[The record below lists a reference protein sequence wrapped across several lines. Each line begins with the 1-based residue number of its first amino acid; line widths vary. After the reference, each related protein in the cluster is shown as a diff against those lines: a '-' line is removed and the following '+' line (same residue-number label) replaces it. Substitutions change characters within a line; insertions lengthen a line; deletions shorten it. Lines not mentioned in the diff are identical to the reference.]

1 VSATTPAT
9 WASAVAAASWS
20 ESVADHPAR
29 AVAALVVVVVGTVG
43 VGVGLRSAGRRMRS
57 LRAHVL
63 LVALASLA
71 LGALIAALLAWVM
84 VLEGRELGQVAVVL
98 ALTTAVA
105 AVLVVL
111 ASQPLGTDAHRLEA
125 MIRRIDAGDRT
136 VRSEVDRADE
146 LGHVATALDEL
157 TERLGRLE
165 AERVGLEEERAA
177 MLSSVGHDLRTP
189 LAALRV
195 AVEALADGVAPDPDR
210 YYRSMQRDVAALSA
224 LVDDLFLLTRL
235 ESGRVDLTP
244 DTVDLTEIADEAIE
258 ALAPVAAEHRVQVR
272 LAADGRVRAQGD
284 PLALGRVIRN
294 LLDNAI
300 CHAPAGT
307 AVEVAVGAGGTARV
321 RRAEG
326 TARVR
331 VVDEGPGFD
340 VAFAPHAFDRFSRA
354 DASRARETGGT
365 GLGLAIAR
373 GLVEAQGGRIW
384 IEPPPGGR
392 VAFEVPAA

>member
-1 VSATTPAT
+1 VSPSTGLVDPAPM
-9 WASAVAAASWS
+9 AAATSWS
-20 ESVADHPAR
+20 DAVADHPAR
-29 AVAALVVVVVGTVG
+29 AVVAFALLALGTVG
-43 VGVGLRSAGRRMRS
+43 VGVALRAAGRRMGS

-63 LVALASLA
+63 LIALASLA

-98 ALTTAVA
+98 GLTTAVA

-111 ASQPLGTDAHRLEA
+111 ASQPLGADARRLEA
-125 MIRRIDAGDRT
+125 MIRRIDAGDRV
-136 VRSEVDRADE
+136 VRSEVERADE
-146 LGHVATALDEL
+146 LGHVAAALDQL
-157 TERLGRLE
+157 TERLGHLE
-165 AERVGLEEERAA
+165 EERAGLEEERAA

-210 YYRSMQRDVAALSA
+210 YYRSMQRDVAALGA

-235 ESGRVDLTP
+235 ESGRIDLAP
-244 DTVDLTEIADEAIE
+244 DTVDLTEIADEAVE

-272 LAADGRVRAQGD
+272 LVADGRVRAQGD

-300 CHAPAGT
+300 CHAPPGT
-307 AVEVAVGAGGTARV
+307 AVEIGIGAHGA
-321 RRAEG
+321 AH
-326 TARVR
+326 VR

-340 VAFAPHAFDRFSRA
+340 AAFAPHAFDRFTRA
-354 DASRARETGGT
+354 DVSRSRDTGGT

>member
-1 VSATTPAT
+1 MSAPI
-9 WASAVAAASWS
+9 ASVDRARVVAATSWS
-20 ESVADHPAR
+20 EAVADHPTR
-29 AVAALVVVVVGTVG
+29 AVVAFALLVLGTVA
-43 VGVGLRSAGRRMRS
+43 VGLALRAAGRRMGS

-63 LVALASLA
+63 LITLASLA

-98 ALTTAVA
+98 GLTTAVA

-111 ASQPLGTDAHRLEA
+111 ASQPLGADARRLEA
-125 MIRRIDAGDRT
+125 MIRRIDAGDRG
-136 VRSEVDRADE
+136 VRSEVARADE
-146 LGHVATALDEL
+146 LGHVAAALDEL

-165 AERVGLEEERAA
+165 EERARLEQERAA

-235 ESGRVDLTP
+235 ESGRLDLAP
-244 DTVDLTEIADEAIE
+244 DTVDLAEIADEAIE
-258 ALAPVAAEHRVQVR
+258 ALAPVAADHRVQVR
-272 LAADGRVRAQGD
+272 LAAEGRVRAQGD

-300 CHAPAGT
+300 CHAPTGT
-307 AVEVAVGAGGTARV
+307 TVEIVIGAHGSPQ
-321 RRAEG
+321 
-326 TARVR
+326 VR

-340 VAFAPHAFDRFSRA
+340 AAFAPYAFDHFTRA
-354 DASRARETGGT
+354 DVSRTRDTGGS